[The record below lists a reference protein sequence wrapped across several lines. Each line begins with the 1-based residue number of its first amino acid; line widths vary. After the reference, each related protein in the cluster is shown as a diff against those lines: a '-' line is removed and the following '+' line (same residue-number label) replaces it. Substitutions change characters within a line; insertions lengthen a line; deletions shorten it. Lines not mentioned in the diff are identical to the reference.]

1 MQGIFLTRDY
11 ERLGEGARGWEMA
24 GEVGIERLGLCICR
38 AYSLQETTRGWERMR
53 EARKGRER
61 LELKGWGCA
70 YAGHIPYKRLR
81 EAGRGCERLGKGGR
95 GWN

>member
-1 MQGIFLTRDY
+1 
-11 ERLGEGARGWEMA
+11 
-24 GEVGIERLGLCICR
+24 
-38 AYSLQETTRGWERMR
+38 MR

-81 EAGRGCERLGKGGR
+81 TRGWERVREAGKGRERLELRGWDCAYAGLGEGGR